1 MITKKRLTKQMMTL
15 ICSVTLAACGQ
26 APTVQTN
33 SEYEVMGITT
43 SDRELDVYKRQ
54 ALKTTVILLCAA

>member
-33 SEYEVMGITT
+33 SEYEVMGIANDLLSEYPWTT
-43 SDRELDVYKRQ
+43 RYRHLSAGIRFPD
-54 ALKTTVILLCAA
+54 